1 MTRSLPTTITDA
13 LDDSVVYPFFG
24 VELNF
29 DGDNVLRLWTGVGTL
44 TFEGVAW
51 TGAGTLL
58 NVSSIEETTEIA
70 AKGATLS
77 LTGIPS
83 EVVSLALS
91 TPYQGRTCKIYFG
104 MFAKGSL
111 QKESDNYI
119 LLEDGSRI
127 ELEDRA
133 TGLTEIFSGYMDQM
147 DIEELPETSTI
158 HLKVEN
164 KLVDLERARVA
175 RYSSSYQKSIYPT
188 DFGLDLVESIQDKEI
203 VWGRDSIQFN
213 KPSVAAIGAGTRV

>member
-1 MTRSLPTTITDA
+1 MTRTLPTSVIDA
-13 LDDSVVYPFFG
+13 LDDNVVYPFFAI
-24 VELNF
+24 ELNF
-29 DGDNVLRLWTGVGTL
+29 DGADVLRLWTGIGTL
-44 TFEGVAW
+44 NVQGVDW

-104 MFAKGSL
+104 LFKASKII
-111 QKESDNYI
+111 KEDSSFL
-119 LLEDGSRI
+119 LLEDGSKI
-127 ELEDRA
+127 YLEDLNA
-133 TGLTEIFSGYMDQM
+133 GFTEIFSGYMDQM

-203 VWGRDSIQFN
+203 VWGRGSF
-213 KPSVAAIGAGTRV
+213 KPSDATINSIARNF

>member
-1 MTRSLPTTITDA
+1 MTRTLPTSVIDT
-13 LDDSVVYPFFG
+13 LDDNVVYPFFAI
-24 VELNF
+24 ELNF
-29 DGDNVLRLWTGVGTL
+29 DGADVLRLWTGIGTL
-44 TFEGVAW
+44 NVQGVDW

-83 EVVSLALS
+83 EVVSLALR

-104 MFAKGSL
+104 LFKASKII
-111 QKESDNYI
+111 KEDSSFL
-119 LLEDGSRI
+119 LLEDGSKI
-127 ELEDRA
+127 YLEDLNA
-133 TGLTEIFSGYMDQM
+133 GFTEIFSGYMDQM

-203 VWGRDSIQFN
+203 VWGRGSF
-213 KPSVAAIGAGTRV
+213 KPSDATLNAIARNF

>member
-1 MTRSLPTTITDA
+1 MTRTLPTSVIDA
-13 LDDSVVYPFFG
+13 LDDNVVYPLFAI
-24 VELNF
+24 ELNF
-29 DGDNVLRLWTGVGTL
+29 DGADVLRLWTGIGTL
-44 TFEGVAW
+44 NVQGVDW

-104 MFAKGSL
+104 LFKASKII
-111 QKESDNYI
+111 KEDSSFL
-119 LLEDGSRI
+119 LLEDGSKI
-127 ELEDRA
+127 YLEDLNA
-133 TGLTEIFSGYMDQM
+133 GFTEIFSGYMDQM

-158 HLKVEN
+158 QLRVEN
-164 KLVDLERARVA
+164 KLIDLERARVA

-188 DFGLDLVESIQDKEI
+188 DFGLDLVESLQDKEI
-203 VWGRDSIQFN
+203 VWGRGSF
-213 KPSVAAIGAGTRV
+213 KPSDASLNAIARTF

>member
-1 MTRSLPTTITDA
+1 MTRTLPTSVIDA
-13 LDDSVVYPFFG
+13 LDDNVVYPFFAI
-24 VELNF
+24 ELNF
-29 DGDNVLRLWTGVGTL
+29 DGADVLRLWTGIGTL
-44 TFEGVAW
+44 NVQGVDW

-104 MFAKGSL
+104 LFKASKII
-111 QKESDNYI
+111 KEDSSFL
-119 LLEDGSRI
+119 LLEDGSKI
-127 ELEDRA
+127 YLEDLNA
-133 TGLTEIFSGYMDQM
+133 GFTEIFSGYMDQM

-158 HLKVEN
+158 QLRVEN
-164 KLVDLERARVA
+164 KLIDLERARVA

-188 DFGLDLVESIQDKEI
+188 DFGLDLVESLQDKEI
-203 VWGRDSIQFN
+203 VWGRGSF
-213 KPSVAAIGAGTRV
+213 KPSDASLNAIARTF

>member
-1 MTRSLPTTITDA
+1 MTRTLPTSVIDA
-13 LDDSVVYPFFG
+13 LDDNVVYPFFAI
-24 VELNF
+24 ELNF
-29 DGDNVLRLWTGVGTL
+29 DGADVLRLWTGIGTL
-44 TFEGVAW
+44 NVQGVDW

-104 MFAKGSL
+104 LFKASKII
-111 QKESDNYI
+111 KEDSSFL
-119 LLEDGSRI
+119 LLEDGSKI
-127 ELEDRA
+127 YLEDLNA
-133 TGLTEIFSGYMDQM
+133 GFTEIFSGYMDQM

-158 HLKVEN
+158 QLRVEN

-188 DFGLDLVESIQDKEI
+188 DFGLDLVESLQDKEI
-203 VWGRDSIQFN
+203 VWGRGSF
-213 KPSVAAIGAGTRV
+213 KPSDASLNAIARTF

>member
-1 MTRSLPTTITDA
+1 MTRTLPTSVIDA
-13 LDDSVVYPFFG
+13 LDDNVVYPFFAI
-24 VELNF
+24 ELNF
-29 DGDNVLRLWTGVGTL
+29 DGADVLRLWTGIGTL
-44 TFEGVAW
+44 NVQGVDW

-104 MFAKGSL
+104 VSSTSM
-111 QKESDNYI
+111 
-119 LLEDGSRI
+119 
-127 ELEDRA
+127 
-133 TGLTEIFSGYMDQM
+133 TEIFCGYMDQM

-203 VWGRDSIQFN
+203 VWGRDSF
-213 KPSVAAIGAGTRV
+213 KPSDATLNSIARNF

>member
-1 MTRSLPTTITDA
+1 MTRTLPTSVIDA
-13 LDDSVVYPFFG
+13 LDDNVVYPFFAI
-24 VELNF
+24 ELNF
-29 DGDNVLRLWTGVGTL
+29 DGADVLRLWTGIGTL
-44 TFEGVAW
+44 NVQGLDW

-104 MFAKGSL
+104 LFKASKII
-111 QKESDNYI
+111 KEDSSFL
-119 LLEDGSRI
+119 LLEDGSKI
-127 ELEDRA
+127 YLEDLNA
-133 TGLTEIFSGYMDQM
+133 GFTEIFSGYMDQM

-203 VWGRDSIQFN
+203 VWGRGSF
-213 KPSVAAIGAGTRV
+213 KPSDATIDVVAKSRL

>member
-1 MTRSLPTTITDA
+1 MTRTLPTSVIDA
-13 LDDSVVYPFFG
+13 LDDNVVYPFFAI
-24 VELNF
+24 ELNF
-29 DGDNVLRLWTGVGTL
+29 DGADVLRLWTGIGTL
-44 TFEGVAW
+44 NVQGVDW

-104 MFAKGSL
+104 LFNASKII
-111 QKESDNYI
+111 KEDSSFL
-119 LLEDGSRI
+119 LLEDGSKI
-127 ELEDRA
+127 YLEDLNA
-133 TGLTEIFSGYMDQM
+133 GFTEIFSGYMDQM

-203 VWGRDSIQFN
+203 VWGRGSF
-213 KPSVAAIGAGTRV
+213 KPSDATINSIARNF

>member
-1 MTRSLPTTITDA
+1 MSRVLPTSVVDA
-13 LDDSVVYPFFG
+13 LDDDVVYPFFA

-29 DGDNVLRLWTGVGTL
+29 DGSDVLRLWTGVGTL
-44 TFEGVAW
+44 NVQGVDW

-83 EVVSLALS
+83 EVLSLALS

-104 MFAKGSL
+104 LFKAARII
-111 QKESDNYI
+111 KEDSSFL
-119 LLEDGSRI
+119 LLEDGSKI
-127 ELEDRA
+127 YLEDLNS
-133 TGLTEIFSGYMDQM
+133 GFTEIFTGYMDQM

-175 RYSSSYQKSIYPT
+175 RYSSSYQKSIYPS

-203 VWGRDSIQFN
+203 VWGRGSF
-213 KPSVAAIGAGTRV
+213 KPSDATLDTIARNF

>member
-1 MTRSLPTTITDA
+1 MTRTLPTSVIDA
-13 LDDSVVYPFFG
+13 LDDNVVYPFFAI
-24 VELNF
+24 ELNF
-29 DGDNVLRLWTGVGTL
+29 DGADVLRLWTGIGTL
-44 TFEGVAW
+44 NVQGVDW

-91 TPYQGRTCKIYFG
+91 TPYQGRTCKIYCGLFK
-104 MFAKGSL
+104 ASKII
-111 QKESDNYI
+111 KEDSSFL
-119 LLEDGSRI
+119 LLEDGSKI
-127 ELEDRA
+127 YLEDLNA
-133 TGLTEIFSGYMDQM
+133 GFTEIFSGYMDQM

-203 VWGRDSIQFN
+203 VWGRGSF
-213 KPSVAAIGAGTRV
+213 KPSDATLNTIARNF

>member
-1 MTRSLPTTITDA
+1 MTRTLPTSVIDA
-13 LDDSVVYPFFG
+13 LDDNVVYPFFAI
-24 VELNF
+24 ELNF
-29 DGDNVLRLWTGVGTL
+29 DGADVLRLWTGIGTL
-44 TFEGVAW
+44 NVQGVDW

-104 MFAKGSL
+104 LFKASKII
-111 QKESDNYI
+111 KEDSSFL
-119 LLEDGSRI
+119 LLEDGSKI
-127 ELEDRA
+127 YLEDLNA
-133 TGLTEIFSGYMDQM
+133 GFTEIFSGYMDQM

-203 VWGRDSIQFN
+203 VWGRGSF
-213 KPSVAAIGAGTRV
+213 KPSDATLNTIARNF